1 MANIFATLIS
11 QTLNL
16 PLKQVEAT
24 LNLLGDGC
32 TIPFISRYRK
42 EATGGLD
49 EVQIA
54 NISDQLAKLQ
64 ELSDRKETILKTI
77 EEQGKLTDE
86 LRQRI
91 EQSWNATELEDIYL
105 PYRPK
110 RRTRAMIAREKGLE
124 PLAQFLLAQAQM
136 PRSDMPVNVQV
147 RQYINTEAGVNTAE
161 EAIAGA
167 QDIIAEQMAEDEK
180 ARGIVRRN
188 FDFDAMIESK
198 VV

>member
-1 MANIFATLIS
+1 MIFSSLIS
-11 QTLNL
+11 KALNL

-54 NISDQLAKLQ
+54 NISDQLEKLQ
-64 ELSDRKETILKTI
+64 ELADRKETILKTI

-91 EQSWNATELEDIYL
+91 EQSWNATELEDIY
-105 PYRPK
+105 
-110 RRTRAMIAREKGLE
+110 
-124 PLAQFLLAQAQM
+124 
-136 PRSDMPVNVQV
+136 
-147 RQYINTEAGVNTAE
+147 
-161 EAIAGA
+161 
-167 QDIIAEQMAEDEK
+167 
-180 ARGIVRRN
+180 
-188 FDFDAMIESK
+188 
-198 VV
+198 